1 MRIEPQ
7 NIVLNGHEYTIG
19 RLDLFQSL
27 NLTRLVS
34 PFLPVLFNEVFKNV
48 LKTLFVSKQLK
59 EANVDDV
66 LEEISAVV
74 ALCVPV
80 LTRFAQ
86 LPKDD
91 FETIVKVSLGCIERK
106 DNDRWFKVMEGGT
119 LRYSDIDQYEALNLV
134 LRVIIRELRPT
145 ITAFLNSA
153 QEAV

>member
-7 NIVLNGHEYTIG
+7 NIVLSGHEYIIG

-74 ALCVPV
+74 ALCEPV

-86 LPKDD
+86 LPKSD
-91 FETIVKVSLGCIERK
+91 FEEIVKVSLGCIERK
-106 DNDRWFKVMEGGT
+106 DNDRWFKVMENGT
-119 LRYSDIDQYEALNLV
+119 LRYSDIDQFEALNLV
-134 LRVIIRELRPT
+134 LRVIVRELRPT

>member
-7 NIVLNGHEYTIG
+7 KLTFNGHEYIIG

-34 PFLPVLFNEVFKNV
+34 PFLPVLFNEVFKSV
-48 LKTLFVSKQLK
+48 LKTLFASKQLK
-59 EANVDDV
+59 EASVDEV

-74 ALCVPV
+74 ALCEPV

-91 FETIVKVSLGCIERK
+91 FETIIKLALGCVERK
-106 DNDRWFKVMEGGT
+106 DEGGYFRVMENGT
-119 LRYSDIDQYEALNLV
+119 LRYGDIDQFEALNLV
-134 LRVIIRELRPT
+134 LRVIVRELRPT
-145 ITAFLNSA
+145 ITALLNSA